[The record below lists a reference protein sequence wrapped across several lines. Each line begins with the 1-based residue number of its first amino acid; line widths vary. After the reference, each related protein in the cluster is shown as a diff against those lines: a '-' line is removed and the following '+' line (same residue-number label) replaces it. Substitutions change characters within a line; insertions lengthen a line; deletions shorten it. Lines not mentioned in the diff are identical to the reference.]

1 MDTLTWVRKFVRE
14 DSQKILNV
22 LSENGISAKCIG
34 IRVNATS
41 DILDNSNKDDVEF
54 TATLNFLAADKKFQ
68 VELTYLYSADGEL
81 YSSDDDREYEAT
93 ELVKKIKAI
102 TSSRSMGNKKR
113 IVAAEEDEF
122 FSDDDFTDADP
133 TSATSEETT
142 PTENDDALPADT
154 EMKEDDSN
162 IETDNNIANHYIAE
176 CDKCGGIFISSISL
190 SDQPITSI
198 SGICPLCE
206 EETEQFLKWVIK
218 PVEDVTE

>member
-1 MDTLTWVRKFVRE
+1 MDTLNWVRKFVRE
-14 DSQKILNV
+14 DSQHILKV
-22 LSENGISAKCIG
+22 LFDNGISAKCSS
-34 IRVNATS
+34 IRVNTTS
-41 DILDNSNKDDVEF
+41 DTLDDSNKDVEF
-54 TATLNFLAADKKFQ
+54 TATMKFFVADKDFS
-68 VELTYLYSADGEL
+68 VDLPYVYSADGEL
-81 YSSDDDREYEAT
+81 YSSDADMEYEAN
-93 ELVKKIKAI
+93 ELVKQIKSI
-102 TSSRSMGNKKR
+102 TSSKSVGVKKR

-122 FSDDDFTDADP
+122 FSDDEFIDEGPEPVTPEEP
-133 TSATSEETT
+133 TTAEG
-142 PTENDDALPADT
+142 DDALPADT

-162 IETDNNIANHYIAE
+162 VETDNNIANHYIAE